1 MALIDDQIA
10 ALRDAIAAGVLKVVT
25 RSGED
30 EREVTY
36 GSFRDMKERLNWLQ
50 REKAKA
56 EGRDIRVT
64 VASFDRARGGPV
76 SDWDKN

>member
-10 ALRDAIAAGVLKVVT
+10 ALRDAIAAGVLKVLT

-36 GSFRDMKERLNWLQ
+36 PSFKDMKERLNWLM

-56 EGRDIRVT
+56 EGKDVRVT
-64 VASFDRARGGPV
+64 VASFDRGRGGIV
-76 SDWDKN
+76 TDWDKR

>member
-10 ALRDAIAAGVLKVVT
+10 ALRDAIAAGALKVVT

-36 GSFRDMKERLNWLQ
+36 GSFSDMKARLDWLM

-56 EGRDIRVT
+56 EGRNHRVT
-64 VASFDRARGGPV
+64 VAEFDRGRGGV
-76 SDWDKN
+76 ISDWDKR